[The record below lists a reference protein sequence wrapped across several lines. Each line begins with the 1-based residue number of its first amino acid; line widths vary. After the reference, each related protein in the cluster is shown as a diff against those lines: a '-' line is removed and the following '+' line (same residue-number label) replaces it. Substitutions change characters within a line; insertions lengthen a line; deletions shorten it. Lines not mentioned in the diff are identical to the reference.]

1 MLYRKEIDKQILEE
15 LKNKIEEYLKNKD
28 LKTAEFI
35 RKNMDEVGK
44 LVVENSIEQGGP
56 KMQSRPAREKIPR
69 EIMIDKSFAII
80 DQNDNPIG
88 IDDKVKKLILTQLS
102 HEL

>member
-15 LKNKIEEYLKNKD
+15 LKNKIEEYLKSKD

-56 KMQSRPAREKIPR
+56 KMQSRPAR
-69 EIMIDKSFAII
+69 
-80 DQNDNPIG
+80 
-88 IDDKVKKLILTQLS
+88 
-102 HEL
+102 